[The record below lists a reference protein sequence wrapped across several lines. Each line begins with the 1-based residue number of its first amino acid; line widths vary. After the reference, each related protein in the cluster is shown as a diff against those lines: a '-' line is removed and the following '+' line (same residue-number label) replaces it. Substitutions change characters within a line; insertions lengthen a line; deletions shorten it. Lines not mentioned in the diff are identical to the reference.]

1 MADFFED
8 QNNMDEDDDI
18 ITLYNEER
26 DVDED
31 FYHLATLDVDDKWFV
46 VLKPVEKLPDIEE
59 DEVLI
64 YEVQEGDD
72 GRCHRGRGSSAKGVR
87 RVHEGNGSSRRRNGR
102 ELTPARDR
110 RAPLGRVFFT
120 ENGDAVFVEKQVGA
134 EPLAPQSKRS
144 SDDVAGGTAPIVYI
158 SAGFDRAKAPK
169 RIALRHVRILPAR
182 RLPRAPHKISQKG
195 RNFLSKAC
203 KKKLYII

>member
-59 DEVLI
+59 DEALI

-72 GRCHRGRGSSAKGVR
+72 GDIFVAIEDEDLLQK
-87 RVHEGNGSSRRRNGR
+87 
-102 ELTPARDR
+102 
-110 RAPLGRVFFT
+110 VFDEFMKEMEALDDET
-120 ENGDAVFVEKQVGA
+120 EEN
-134 EPLAPQSKRS
+134 
-144 SDDVAGGTAPIVYI
+144 
-158 SAGFDRAKAPK
+158 
-169 RIALRHVRILPAR
+169 
-182 RLPRAPHKISQKG
+182 
-195 RNFLSKAC
+195 
-203 KKKLYII
+203 

>member
-26 DVDED
+26 DIDED

-72 GRCHRGRGSSAKGVR
+72 GDIFVAIEDEDLLQK
-87 RVHEGNGSSRRRNGR
+87 
-102 ELTPARDR
+102 
-110 RAPLGRVFFT
+110 VFDEFMKEMEALDDET
-120 ENGDAVFVEKQVGA
+120 EEN
-134 EPLAPQSKRS
+134 
-144 SDDVAGGTAPIVYI
+144 
-158 SAGFDRAKAPK
+158 
-169 RIALRHVRILPAR
+169 
-182 RLPRAPHKISQKG
+182 
-195 RNFLSKAC
+195 
-203 KKKLYII
+203 

>member
-64 YEVQEGDD
+64 YEAQEGDD
-72 GRCHRGRGSSAKGVR
+72 GDIFVAIEDEDLLQK
-87 RVHEGNGSSRRRNGR
+87 
-102 ELTPARDR
+102 
-110 RAPLGRVFFT
+110 VFDEFMKEMEALDDET
-120 ENGDAVFVEKQVGA
+120 EEN
-134 EPLAPQSKRS
+134 
-144 SDDVAGGTAPIVYI
+144 
-158 SAGFDRAKAPK
+158 
-169 RIALRHVRILPAR
+169 
-182 RLPRAPHKISQKG
+182 
-195 RNFLSKAC
+195 
-203 KKKLYII
+203 

>member
-18 ITLYNEER
+18 ITLYNAER

-72 GRCHRGRGSSAKGVR
+72 GDIFVAIEDEDLLQK
-87 RVHEGNGSSRRRNGR
+87 
-102 ELTPARDR
+102 
-110 RAPLGRVFFT
+110 VFDEFMKEMEALDDET
-120 ENGDAVFVEKQVGA
+120 EEN
-134 EPLAPQSKRS
+134 
-144 SDDVAGGTAPIVYI
+144 
-158 SAGFDRAKAPK
+158 
-169 RIALRHVRILPAR
+169 
-182 RLPRAPHKISQKG
+182 
-195 RNFLSKAC
+195 
-203 KKKLYII
+203 